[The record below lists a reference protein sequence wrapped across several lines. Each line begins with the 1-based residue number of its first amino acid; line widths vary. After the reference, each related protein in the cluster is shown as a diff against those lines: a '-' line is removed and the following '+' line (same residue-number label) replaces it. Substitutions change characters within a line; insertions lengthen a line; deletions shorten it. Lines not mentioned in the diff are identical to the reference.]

1 MTEERNSSHTNPED
15 LQKVLLV
22 KDIERLLEEI
32 EYLGGNKIHAIIS
45 TFGLYT
51 HSVAELGD
59 HSIEDL
65 SYTYTQLLAI
75 MKYERLAFKANEE
88 PEPVQPPQVTMTV
101 ENIRKELGLP
111 ILVDTD
117 WEVKPLDLTWGE
129 KMDNLRQGFQENE

>member
-15 LQKVLLV
+15 LQKALMV

-32 EYLGGNKIHAIIS
+32 EYLGGNKIHAIIT

-65 SYTYTQLLAI
+65 AYTYNQLLAI

-88 PEPVQPPQVTMTV
+88 LEPVQ
-101 ENIRKELGLP
+101 
-111 ILVDTD
+111 
-117 WEVKPLDLTWGE
+117 KPEETLTWGE
-129 KMDNLRQGFQENE
+129 KMDNLRHGFQENA